1 MVCILHSTSP
11 LRPGTFQGLNRH
23 MSWMRAIWMVQTQ
36 SGGPII
42 VLKLSHESESHEGI
56 LKHGGA
62 PTSKVADSM
71 DVCLYF

>member
-1 MVCILHSTSP
+1 
-11 LRPGTFQGLNRH
+11 
-23 MSWMRAIWMVQTQ
+23 MVQTQ